1 VVKWLRRSRL
11 REAAF
16 VAASL
21 LATPEHGEG
30 GCEAQ
35 SADSHSRADHAAH
48 RGRRLQALGCVLSE
62 RRWRVL
68 ENASAEK
75 WRWNPMWV

>member
-1 VVKWLRRSRL
+1 MFSLRFFRNGFFKVVKWLRRSRL

-35 SADSHSRADHAAH
+35 
-48 RGRRLQALGCVLSE
+48 C
-62 RRWRVL
+62 
-68 ENASAEK
+68 
-75 WRWNPMWV
+75 